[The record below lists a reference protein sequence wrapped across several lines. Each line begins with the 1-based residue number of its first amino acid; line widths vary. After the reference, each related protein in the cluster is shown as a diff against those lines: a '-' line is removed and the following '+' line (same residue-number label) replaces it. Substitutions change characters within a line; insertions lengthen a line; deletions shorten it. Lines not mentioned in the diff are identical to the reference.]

1 MPKPAPVWPLIHHQ
15 GRVWTCRS
23 KYAATM
29 CFVHVTAL
37 IVLTKCDLLPYVM
50 LWNKQARWEKNQLL
64 IKTLRGP
71 NDKNWELGRM
81 KIDFSKIMFLVCT
94 WPIRVDWIRW
104 GRRGVGSNFPP
115 AASESNQH
123 LNWPHHPIHTLC
135 CQLHIPVYGLSE
147 GCSMFNA
154 VLILLAAHHYEKS
167 TFHAML

>member
-1 MPKPAPVWPLIHHQ
+1 MQLQCALCMWPHWLFWQSVIYYLMLCYETSRQ
-15 GRVWTCRS
+15 GG
-23 KYAATM
+23 
-29 CFVHVTAL
+29 
-37 IVLTKCDLLPYVM
+37 
-50 LWNKQARWEKNQLL
+50 KNQWRAQLEFIKKQL
-64 IKTLRGP
+64 IKTLRGR

-81 KIDFSKIMFLVCT
+81 KIDFSKIMFMVCT
-94 WPIRVDWIRW
+94 WPIGIRVDWIRW

-135 CQLHIPVYGLSE
+135 CQLHIPVYGLSQ